1 MRMEQPN
8 RRHLEVNIH
17 RIMQIRR
24 RPPNPAIAVEEL
36 RYAITAEDAEPRN
49 ILEKIVWQ
57 KEIEVEQRRSLVT
70 LLDLQKKVKDMA
82 PPLNFLGALQQ
93 GKTNPALIAEVKKA
107 SPSKGV
113 LRENFDPVTIA
124 TAYEAAGASCLSV
137 LTDEKFFQGSFD
149 YLAQVRQAV
158 KIPLLCKDFILYPY
172 QIYLAR
178 SYGADAVLLIA
189 AVLSDK
195 DLAYNLKIVKA
206 MGMTALVE
214 VHTLA
219 ELDRVL
225 ALGGVTLIGINNRN
239 LEDFTVS
246 LQVTQ
251 DLMAQRKDAIA
262 AQNILMVSESGL
274 YTASDLQTVRQAG
287 AGAVLIG
294 ESLIKD
300 GADAASYSSET
311 ERMQTKISALFLTA

>member
-113 LRENFDPVTIA
+113 LREDFDPVTIA